1 MPWIN
6 STWCADILALKYK
19 LEDLSNLLNV
29 ISILTTCKHQT
40 RVLYHCSRK
49 IRRLP
54 EGSQSLWRTKCAP
67 EKSQNYCA
75 ENNRQRPSRQNYQS
89 QKHQYKMDLSFYSFL
104 AVSKQ
109 KLNTRCWQSWIW
121 LQLVQVTEPTRER
134 ACVLAATFQW
144 HHTWGCVVRVSKI
157 LSRRSSD
164 PNLSRMTIWK
174 EVIFFSS
181 FIKTMVGPLL
191 IRNTSYTHIVRCE
204 VQHCEKKK
212 NCWDP
217 PSVGCY
223 TCDAC
228 KGTWLFSS
236 PALLLSALFIK
247 GKMWS
252 ASTYFDSI
260 TLRANFSWAT
270 QQHSDQRAF
279 EREGTISNP
288 TQIQIFKGTPYT
300 IETAILIHTA
310 CIYL

>member
-1 MPWIN
+1 MRQ
-6 STWCADILALKYK
+6 CAVDFGTHTASPPGWVSHLWRHVNFTAARLSVYAIILYPYPGVATGCREHILAVVSMGTW
-19 LEDLSNLLNV
+19 D
-29 ISILTTCKHQT
+29 
-40 RVLYHCSRK
+40 
-49 IRRLP
+49 
-54 EGSQSLWRTKCAP
+54 A
-67 EKSQNYCA
+67 
-75 ENNRQRPSRQNYQS
+75 
-89 QKHQYKMDLSFYSFL
+89 FL
-104 AVSKQ
+104 
-109 KLNTRCWQSWIW
+109 RIG
-121 LQLVQVTEPTRER
+121 
-134 ACVLAATFQW
+134 F
-144 HHTWGCVVRVSKI
+144 WGCVVRVSKI